1 MDAGDT
7 MDKYGC
13 LPDDVRFELDYW
25 ALIVWDE
32 NPATAGMDC
41 VHSCRNGKEAGGMD
55 HIGWSFA
62 LINDPLCP
70 GCGEVMPDE
79 IQGLWQMGT
88 WDKPSRIWGYM
99 AQELERSM
107 RRQFHQQMKEMCC
120 DAFEYKEKE

>member
-1 MDAGDT
+1 
-7 MDKYGC
+7 
-13 LPDDVRFELDYW
+13 
-25 ALIVWDE
+25 
-32 NPATAGMDC
+32 
-41 VHSCRNGKEAGGMD
+41 MD

-99 AQELERSM
+99 AQELERQM

-120 DAFEYKEKE
+120 DAFEWKEKE